1 MSTPDAMRASISS
14 LTESLPAND
23 DIADGHATTSDA
35 LNDENSDPFAN
46 VPSLQ
51 TYITEDVEEKTAALK
66 LVADGVA
73 QMRQT
78 ASRHLIFHPLNSSA
92 VFVLCAGIGQYLHNS
107 KTKYSDP
114 WLIFTTT
121 AGIIMS
127 YLICVRFFTAGYLEE
142 AEKVKETLLDG
153 ADVFVTKFGDE
164 VIGTVIMALVPSD
177 TKNKRRKTYMAEV
190 RAWNVRLKYRG
201 KGVGL
206 ALLEDAVADAK
217 KRGVEDVYF
226 PYDHPSK
233 ISYKMAGCFM
243 LTFTDSA
250 RLLWSIY
257 NGPFDRSE
265 KRARHALQT
274 AWENQQKGRKK

>member
-1 MSTPDAMRASISS
+1 MSTPDAMRASVSS
-14 LTESLPAND
+14 LTESLPALND
-23 DIADGHATTSDA
+23 VTDGHATTSDA
-35 LNDENSDPFAN
+35 PNDVSNDPMADI
-46 VPSLQ
+46 PSLRS
-51 TYITEDVEEKTAALK
+51 YITEDVEEKTAALK

-78 ASRHLIFHPLNSSA
+78 ASRHLIFHPLNTSV
-92 VFVLCAGIGQYLHNS
+92 VFLLCVVVGQYLHNS
-107 KTKYSDP
+107 KTKFSDP

-127 YLICVRFFTAGYLEE
+127 YLICVRFFTGGYLEE
-142 AEKVKETLLDG
+142 AEKVKEPLLDG

-177 TKNKRRKTYMAEV
+177 NKNKRRKTYVAEV
-190 RAWNVRLKYRG
+190 RGWNVRLRYRG

-206 ALLEDAVADAK
+206 ALLEDAVAEAK
-217 KRGVEDVYF
+217 KRGVEDIYF
-226 PYDHPSK
+226 PYDHPCK
-233 ISYKMAGCFM
+233 IWFQIEKCFA

-257 NGPFDRSE
+257 NGPFDKSE
-265 KRARHALQT
+265 KRARQALQT
-274 AWENQQKGRKK
+274 AWENQPKGRKK